1 MIIFLLTTFS
11 TITKNMDKQMIMPMA
26 ILDCS
31 IVIVFNIYCNSF
43 WAFFQT
49 ADCIVNCQLFM
60 AEMSST

>member
-1 MIIFLLTTFS
+1 
-11 TITKNMDKQMIMPMA
+11 MDKQMIMPMA